1 MATLLKPPRGVTL
14 DASRLPKHVA
24 IIMDGNRRWAR
35 ARRLP
40 AIEGHRRGIVALR
53 DVTRAASDW
62 GIPMLTV
69 YGFSTENWKR
79 DKTEISLLLDLCV
92 YFAQN
97 ELQELDRNNVRVQ
110 IIGRYEQLPAAS
122 KDALDRLVAKTARN
136 TGLVLNLAVNYS
148 ARSEL
153 RDAVARMM
161 RDVQA
166 GTLSVDAIE
175 DDTLASYLS
184 TAGMPDPDLLA
195 HALFAESQ
203 TDAGIYHEVPQ
214 WGTMVDGG
222 SPMWV
227 GKELRDRYPGRI
239 ALYGAVSPWHK
250 DPLEEIDRLVEED
263 QVGRTQQ
270 SDAQPEA
277 LLHALGVGSDPVALP
292 PGQADK
298 GHGAL
303 DLGLPARSGKP
314 RQLTVDA

>member
-53 DVTRAASDW
+53 EVTRAASDW

-97 ELQELDRNNVRVQ
+97 ELSELDRNNVRVQ
-110 IIGRYEQLPAAS
+110 IIGRYEQLPPAS

-153 RDAVARMM
+153 RDAIARMM
-161 RDVQA
+161 HDVQA
-166 GTLSVDAIE
+166 GTLPIDAIE
-175 DDTLASYLS
+175 DETLATYLT
-184 TAGMPDPDLLA
+184 TAGMADPDLLIRPGGESRLSNFLLYQVA
-195 HALFAESQ
+195 YAEL
-203 TDAGIYHEVPQ
+203 V
-214 WGTMVDGG
+214 
-222 SPMWV
+222 
-227 GKELRDRYPGRI
+227 LRDTFWPDFNRDAFGEAI
-239 ALYGAVSPWHK
+239 AEYQR
-250 DPLEEIDRLVEED
+250 RLDE
-263 QVGRTQQ
+263 R
-270 SDAQPEA
+270 
-277 LLHALGVGSDPVALP
+277 
-292 PGQADK
+292 
-298 GHGAL
+298 
-303 DLGLPARSGKP
+303 
-314 RQLTVDA
+314 

>member
-53 DVTRAASDW
+53 EVTRAASDW

-97 ELQELDRNNVRVQ
+97 ELAELDRNNVRVQ
-110 IIGRYEQLPAAS
+110 IIGRYEQLPPAS

-153 RDAVARMM
+153 RDAIARMM

-166 GTLSVDAIE
+166 GTLAVDAIE
-175 DDTLASYLS
+175 DDTLATYLT
-184 TAGMPDPDLLA
+184 TAGMADPDLLIRPGGESRLSNFLLYQVA
-195 HALFAESQ
+195 YAEL
-203 TDAGIYHEVPQ
+203 V
-214 WGTMVDGG
+214 
-222 SPMWV
+222 
-227 GKELRDRYPGRI
+227 LRDTFWPDFTRDAFGEAI
-239 ALYGAVSPWHK
+239 AEYQR
-250 DPLEEIDRLVEED
+250 RLDE
-263 QVGRTQQ
+263 R
-270 SDAQPEA
+270 
-277 LLHALGVGSDPVALP
+277 
-292 PGQADK
+292 
-298 GHGAL
+298 
-303 DLGLPARSGKP
+303 
-314 RQLTVDA
+314 